1 MIFLNVHANSG
12 TGGAVAGA
20 TTRMERNKPI
30 RDANKRQA
38 RKDGAVLRDANT
50 RKKRPTALR
59 NGATGRSDRKSV
71 V

>member
-1 MIFLNVHANSG
+1 MAKGKGGVNTSG
-12 TGGAVAGA
+12 
-20 TTRMERNKPI
+20 TTRMERFKPT

-59 NGATGRSDRKSV
+59 NGATGRSTQMTLF
-71 V
+71 